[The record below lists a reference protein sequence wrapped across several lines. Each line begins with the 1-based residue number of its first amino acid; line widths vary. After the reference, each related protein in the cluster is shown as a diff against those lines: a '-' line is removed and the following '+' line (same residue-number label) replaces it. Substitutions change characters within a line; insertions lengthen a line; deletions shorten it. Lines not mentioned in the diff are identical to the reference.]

1 MSEEYDPEGITSG
14 DDEGGC
20 CHWSKEQDSM
30 SQYEI
35 IPDEYILG
43 NGPLQELLGDDT
55 EPHNILEK
63 IMDDTFILSCIEAT
77 NELEQTTLIL

>member
-1 MSEEYDPEGITSG
+1 
-14 DDEGGC
+14 
-20 CHWSKEQDSM
+20 M

-35 IPDEYILG
+35 NPDEYILG